1 MIENIAIYKY
11 TRFTLKPSSE
21 KRCRNIE
28 SSQERQQSLFSIQKL
43 FNSKGKQWH
52 YIALRQGKMFQK
64 TSRKLK
70 KKIFKKEIEKFHLP
84 VCKTNFRLKIKE
96 NSKYVG
102 DLFHGYSEG

>member
-1 MIENIAIYKY
+1 
-11 TRFTLKPSSE
+11 
-21 KRCRNIE
+21 
-28 SSQERQQSLFSIQKL
+28 
-43 FNSKGKQWH
+43 
-52 YIALRQGKMFQK
+52 MFQK